1 MDLENLT
8 KHQIILL
15 TLLVS
20 FVTSIATGIVT
31 VSLMNQAPPSVT
43 RTINQI
49 VEHTVQTV
57 VPASVQNAAAVTTQ
71 KTIVVK
77 DDDLVAQSIAT
88 LQKSIIRI
96 TVKGGKDLIARG
108 VVIDSKG
115 TALTDKAALQNAGTS
130 DFEAILANGDR
141 VALKVKDMTSTTSSL
156 ALVTILGTSTGY
168 APSAIADESKL
179 RLGQRVLGITGNGV
193 DSVGEG
199 VIAMLPDGSVST
211 ATIKTSVAATM
222 PGSVIATQ
230 FGEVIG
236 ITTADSAIQ
245 SPDSYAVALVSV
257 ATTPAASAPTPA
269 P

>member
-57 VPASVQNAAAVTTQ
+57 VPASAQNTAAVVTQ

-77 DDDLVAQSIAT
+77 DDDLVAQTIAA
-88 LQKSIIRI
+88 LQKSVVRI
-96 TVKGGKDLIARG
+96 TVKGGADLLARG
-108 VVIDSKG
+108 VVINATG
-115 TALTDKAALQNAGTS
+115 TTMTDRAALVGSGATE
-130 DFEAILANGDR
+130 FEAILANGDR
-141 VALKVKDMTSTTSSL
+141 VPLKVGDLSATSSPI
-156 ALVTILGTSTGY
+156 ALVTVLGTSTGF
-168 APSAIADESKL
+168 APSSIADVSKL
-179 RLGQRVLGITGNGV
+179 RLGQRVLGISGKGV

-199 VIAMLPDGSVST
+199 VVAMLPDGGVGT
-211 ATIKTSVAATM
+211 ASILTTVPGTT
-222 PGSVIATQ
+222 PGSVVATQ
-230 FGEVIG
+230 FGEIIG
-236 ITTADSAIQ
+236 ITTA
-245 SPDSYAVALVSV
+245 
-257 ATTPAASAPTPA
+257 ASL
-269 P
+269 